1 MIISLVKCFLSC
13 KVIFFVLIF
22 VHNSNEQGGINAM
35 TIGERIKYYREMAG
49 MTQQELATKAGV
61 SYQAISKYENG
72 VVTNIPTKRLQLIAD
87 ALGTNGAVLMG
98 YKQEYHDSDKTANE
112 WREELRANPDLR
124 MLLSASS
131 KLNEEDIRY
140 LIQLAERMNRE

>member
-1 MIISLVKCFLSC
+1 MCTI
-13 KVIFFVLIF
+13 
-22 VHNSNEQGGINAM
+22 M
-35 TIGERIKYYREMAG
+35 TIGERIKYFREQAG
-49 MTQQELATKAGV
+49 MTQQELAEKAGV

-72 VVTNIPTKRLQLIAD
+72 IVTNIPTKRLQLIAD

-98 YKQEYHDSDKTANE
+98 YDQRRDDQDKSTDE
-112 WREELRANPDLR
+112 WREELRTNPNLR

-131 KLNEEDIRY
+131 KLSEEDVRY

>member
-1 MIISLVKCFLSC
+1 MD
-13 KVIFFVLIF
+13 
-22 VHNSNEQGGINAM
+22 AM
-35 TIGERIKYYREMAG
+35 TIGERIKYYRELAG
-49 MTQQELATKAGV
+49 MTQLELAKKAGV

-98 YKQEYHDSDKTANE
+98 YHEPTETMSADEESE
-112 WREELRANPDLR
+112 WLEDLRNDPELR

-131 KLNEEDIRY
+131 KLNEDDIKY
-140 LIQLAERMNRE
+140 LIALAERMNRE

>member
-1 MIISLVKCFLSC
+1 
-13 KVIFFVLIF
+13 
-22 VHNSNEQGGINAM
+22 M

>member
-1 MIISLVKCFLSC
+1 
-13 KVIFFVLIF
+13 
-22 VHNSNEQGGINAM
+22 M
-35 TIGERIKYYREMAG
+35 TIGERIKYYREQAG
-49 MTQQELATKAGV
+49 MTQQELAVKAGV

-72 VVTNIPTKRLQLIAD
+72 IVTNIPTKRLQLIAD

-98 YKQEYHDSDKTANE
+98 YQEPGEVMSKD
-112 WREELRANPDLR
+112 EESTWLEDLRNDPELR

-131 KLNEEDIRY
+131 KLNEDDIRY